1 MDILK
6 NARQPMLG
14 VCLTDTVR
22 RVRAHIEDGRK
33 RSRPVRGAMRPS
45 RWKNAS

>member
-1 MDILK
+1 
-6 NARQPMLG
+6 MLA

-22 RVRAHIEDGRK
+22 RVRANIESSAK
-33 RSRPVRGAMRPS
+33 RSRPVRSAVRPS